1 MAMSSP
7 AHIAI
12 EVSLPLRT
20 RSTLNT
26 REHWS
31 QRAKRAQAER
41 ALIRMRLAG
50 VRGWPP
56 ALPVNVT
63 LTRVGPR
70 ELDDD
75 NLQGACKATR
85 DGVADALGVDD
96 GSEDVQWLYAQ
107 EKGAYEVRVKV
118 ESRDA
123 CTPDRELSCRCLSSK
138 QQQKQRR
145 QNHE

>member
-1 MAMSSP
+1 MAVTSP
-7 AHIAI
+7 RTVTSLLCQKVVI

-20 RSTLNT
+20 RSVLNT

-31 QRAKRAQAER
+31 RRAKRAQAER

-70 ELDDD
+70 KLDDD
-75 NLQGACKATR
+75 NLQGACKPTR

-96 GSEDVQWLYAQ
+96 GSEDIQWFYSQ
-107 EKGAYEVRVKV
+107 EKGDYEVRVKI
-118 ESRDA
+118 ESKS
-123 CTPDRELSCRCLSSK
+123 TQEI
-138 QQQKQRR
+138 
-145 QNHE
+145 